1 MKYSIEFK
9 VKEPRFGE
17 ELIIIDSE
25 SKKGLY
31 NLSSILDHKDTS
43 TDEELLW
50 NVEGVLTGNP
60 LGIHY
65 QVENDYEA
73 DIERDFTR
81 IINGNLDDVKIN
93 TDIIPTA
100 DLRDLLRE
108 IIKIKKARLQHTHF
122 EQEFF
127 P

>member
-73 DIERDFTR
+73 DIKRDFTR

-100 DLRDLLRE
+100 DL
-108 IIKIKKARLQHTHF
+108 
-122 EQEFF
+122 
-127 P
+127 